1 MVGNVL
7 LDFARTFDDRKL
19 LVLFAIVVATILIDS
34 ELGVVSDFIPETI
47 SSNAGILL
55 FVGCAI
61 IFGVTGFF
69 ILSFIKQMG
78 MKGEAKVL
86 SLGKT
91 HTLVTVIQCILIGII
106 TFVILQILFTSQYDT
121 LEHFILGT
129 SQ

>member
-106 TFVILQILFTSQYDT
+106 TFVILQILFTSQ
-121 LEHFILGT
+121 
-129 SQ
+129 